1 MMTTDSTKTQAK
13 TTTEGQK
20 PFSVDIADPMTFG
33 SDFGMELFTP
43 TELGGIVNM
52 YFRNIFKDYIG
63 CKLAANVN
71 ANAYGIDMVSL
82 ILYFAPETNNGQ
94 GSYVAFSKVGK
105 QENDGVGPRLAAI
118 QQNNAI
124 RKSNMNFTPTKELID
139 ITYPLLDRMALNFAK
154 VKNSPESYLKSGI
167 ITETNTR
174 PDYYN
179 TKLMSTVFME
189 TVSIDKL
196 INEKLTGE
204 SKKFTYRV
212 VPSPIMDPV
221 KNIMHELYAVQKLD
235 NKALRKKMEQLGLV
249 TKFNDINLITN

>member
-1 MMTTDSTKTQAK
+1 MMTEAKNQTK
-13 TTTEGQK
+13 TTEGQNGNQ
-20 PFSVDIADPMTFG
+20 PFKVDIADPIEFG
-33 SDFGMELFTP
+33 QDFAMELFTP
-43 TELGGIVNM
+43 SELGGMVNM

-71 ANAYGIDMVSL
+71 ANAYGVDMVSL
-82 ILYFAPETNNGQ
+82 ILYFAPETNNNQ
-94 GSYVAFSKVGK
+94 GSYLAFKRVGEK
-105 QENDGVGPRLAAI
+105 EKTGVGPRLAAM

-139 ITYPLLDRMALNFAK
+139 ITYPLLDRMALNFAH
-154 VKNSPESYLKSGI
+154 VKSSPESYLKSGI

-179 TKLMSTVFME
+179 TKMMSTVFME

-196 INEKLTGE
+196 INDKLTGD
-204 SKKFTYRV
+204 SKKFLYRV
-212 VPSPIMDPV
+212 VPNPIMDPV
-221 KNIMHELYAVQKLD
+221 QNIMHELYAVQKLD
-235 NKALRKKMEQLGLV
+235 NRALRKKMEQLGLV